1 MTTTR
6 LLLKLDR
13 PDVSVEDFAEA
24 AQALVGVLREVAGT
38 VTGDHRPA
46 LRWVVRDLRAGSALL
61 EAEPDVGDG
70 AYTAATVD
78 EVLRTAGA
86 GMQALEDGEAR
97 PPGFSDAALRQAKRL
112 AVVLSDGET
121 GTGSVH
127 FGHLAVTPTHRLIAA
142 VDDEMGGKLKSLGA
156 VEGTLLMVGKR
167 DGYRFSVEDRVR
179 GLRVECR
186 FRDELLPRVLGAFE
200 KRVSV
205 RGIVWSRRDGQPTH
219 VDVRA
224 FEVLEDDAALPRAR
238 DVRGILRPIAFGAGD
253 D

>member
-1 MTTTR
+1 MTTR

-24 AQALVGVLREVAGT
+24 AQALVAMVREVASA
-38 VTGDHRPA
+38 VTGDARPP
-46 LRWVVRDLRAGSALL
+46 LRWVVRGLRAGSAVL
-61 EAEPDVGDG
+61 EAEPEVSDG
-70 AYTAATVD
+70 AYSAAAVD
-78 EVLRTAGA
+78 NVLRTAGE
-86 GMQALEDGEAR
+86 GMRALEAGEVR
-97 PPGFSDAALRQAKRL
+97 PAAFTDAALRQAKRL
-112 AVVLSDGET
+112 AIVLSDGET

-127 FGHLAVTPTHRLIAA
+127 FGHLAVVPTQRLVAA
-142 VDDEMGGKLKSLGA
+142 VDDVVGGKLKSLGA

-179 GLRVECR
+179 GIRVECR
-186 FRDELLPRVLGAFE
+186 FRDDLLPRVLAAFE

-205 RGIVWSRRDGQPTH
+205 RGVVWSRRDGQPTH